1 MEKKRMSR
9 TYLIID
15 GGTDDIFGFFSL
27 GMKCMHV
34 PDNALMFDTM
44 CKRMNIVDGIGVA
57 QLFLLSQMIRSDDV
71 VNYHK
76 SEGFQVHRQ
85 KQSGKTESDHHI
97 LRLIHQYP

>member
-1 MEKKRMSR
+1 MSR

-34 PDNALMFDTM
+34 PDNALMFDTI
-44 CKRMNIVDGIGVA
+44 CKRMNIDDGVGVA
-57 QLFLLSQMIRSDDV
+57 QLFLLGQMIRSDDV

-76 SEGFQVHRQ
+76 SEGSKSIDKNSQAKLNQ
-85 KQSGKTESDHHI
+85 IIIYSD
-97 LRLIHQYP
+97 